1 VINNADMMRRSLLLQ
16 PDFSAMAFSR
26 SSCPSAPC
34 PPSSAMISSSSVL
47 LQSGVSG
54 DLWQFSMRIRS
65 RARMR
70 NSWVCHLLLTLFG
83 LALLEN
89 ATAKT
94 TRSTQNTPRGFLIS
108 SKEMT
113 RMEMML
119 PVAVN
124 PVSIHQQLQQAVFK
138 GFAHNKTGIPFPVTL
153 PAQLSNITVQ
163 AVRLRT
169 RKLRSRGF
177 AFNEFHFPVG
187 FMVGNSSIVRVM
199 MVYQDF
205 GKFAVYSPPAGK
217 SFSSKV
223 LGMMIYDASDLNN
236 THPQLPL
243 SMTSAKPITVIFAV
257 NATVQPSSELLCAS
271 YSTTGLTTTTTVSNV
286 DPGTEEQCSFTQ
298 LGSFALLEPQQ
309 QQAASSVHHH
319 HHQAKALK
327 IILGTIFGSIAIIAI
342 LLLFVVALWRTEHER
357 HFARMQYY
365 SDQGETLQHSLIGN
379 SRAPAAGSTR
389 TRPTLENLD

>member
-1 VINNADMMRRSLLLQ
+1 MMMRRLLLQ

-47 LQSGVSG
+47 LQGGVSG
-54 DLWQFSMRIRS
+54 DLWQFSMMIRS
-65 RARMR
+65 RARRR

-94 TRSTQNTPRGFLIS
+94 IRSTQNTPRGFLAS

-113 RMEMML
+113 RMEML

-138 GFAHNKTGIPFPVTL
+138 GFAHNKTGVPFPVTL
-153 PAQLSNITVQ
+153 PAQLSNITVK

-187 FMVGNSSIVRVM
+187 FMVGNPSIVRVM
-199 MVYQDF
+199 LVYQNF

-236 THPQLPL
+236 TLPQLPL

-257 NATVQPSSELLCAS
+257 NATVQRSSELLCAS
-271 YSTTGLTTTTTVSNV
+271 YSSTGLTTTTTVTNV
-286 DPGTEEQCSFTQ
+286 DPGTEGQCSFTQ

-309 QQAASSVHHH
+309 QQAASSVHHQ
-319 HHQAKALK
+319 HHQGKALK
-327 IILGTIFGSIAIIAI
+327 IILGTIFSSIAIIAI

>member
-1 VINNADMMRRSLLLQ
+1 MINNADMMMRRLLLQ

-47 LQSGVSG
+47 LQGGVSG
-54 DLWQFSMRIRS
+54 DLWQFSMMIRS
-65 RARMR
+65 RARRR

-94 TRSTQNTPRGFLIS
+94 IRSTQNTPRGFLAS

-113 RMEMML
+113 RMEML

-138 GFAHNKTGIPFPVTL
+138 GFAHNKTGVPFPVTL
-153 PAQLSNITVQ
+153 PAQLSNITVK

-187 FMVGNSSIVRVM
+187 FMVGNPSIVRVM
-199 MVYQDF
+199 LVYQNF

-236 THPQLPL
+236 TLPQLPL

-257 NATVQPSSELLCAS
+257 NATVQRSSELLCAS
-271 YSTTGLTTTTTVSNV
+271 YSSTGLTTTTTVTNV
-286 DPGTEEQCSFTQ
+286 DPGTEGQCSFTQ

-309 QQAASSVHHH
+309 QQAASSVHHQ
-319 HHQAKALK
+319 HHQGKALK
-327 IILGTIFGSIAIIAI
+327 IILGTIFSSIAIIAI

>member
-1 VINNADMMRRSLLLQ
+1 VINNADMMMRRLLLQ

-47 LQSGVSG
+47 LQGGVSG
-54 DLWQFSMRIRS
+54 DLWQFSLMIRS
-65 RARMR
+65 RARRR

-94 TRSTQNTPRGFLIS
+94 TRSTQNTPRGFLAS

-124 PVSIHQQLQQAVFK
+124 PVSVHQQLQQAVFK

-153 PAQLSNITVQ
+153 PAQLSNITVK

-187 FMVGNSSIVRVM
+187 FMVGNPSIVRVM
-199 MVYQDF
+199 LVYQNF

-236 THPQLPL
+236 TLPQLPL

-286 DPGTEEQCSFTQ
+286 DPGTEGQCSFTQ

-309 QQAASSVHHH
+309 AASSVHHQ

-327 IILGTIFGSIAIIAI
+327 IVLGTIFGSIAIIAI